1 MYLVNKIFSLVK
13 DEWRD
18 AEVERNTL
26 SIISPRYDDV
36 DDVHEEI
43 VQIQRVVYMWITQ
56 PQSVS
61 AKILFVTTNR
71 DGYI

>member
-43 VQIQRVVYMWITQ
+43 VQIQRVVYM
-56 PQSVS
+56 
-61 AKILFVTTNR
+61 
-71 DGYI
+71 